1 MLVSNNF
8 ETKGYHDFLNV
19 GYLAVLFTFTKVS
32 FTNQQ
37 DLRGSKYEYECMD
50 LYRCRNIAFL
60 SSSVLKF

>member
-8 ETKGYHDFLNV
+8 ETKGYHDLLNV

-37 DLRGSKYEYECMD
+37 DLRGSKYEY
-50 LYRCRNIAFL
+50 
-60 SSSVLKF
+60 